1 MQISTLK
8 NNTIITADRGKY
20 LIPKNLPED
29 ITLEDMGKP
38 VRIIFDNTG
47 VIPEFEEREVE
58 E

>member
-20 LIPKNLPED
+20 LVPKNLPEN

>member
-1 MQISTLK
+1 MQTSTLK

-20 LIPKNLPED
+20 LVPKNLPEN

-58 E
+58 K

>member
-1 MQISTLK
+1 MQTSTLK

-20 LIPKNLPED
+20 LVPKNLPEN

-47 VIPEFEEREVE
+47 IIPEFEEREVE

>member
-8 NNTIITADRGKY
+8 NNTIITADTGKY

-29 ITLEDMGKP
+29 ITLEDVGKP

-47 VIPEFEEREVE
+47 VIPEFEEREVTE
-58 E
+58 

>member
-20 LIPKNLPED
+20 LVPKNLPED

-47 VIPEFEEREVE
+47 IIPEFEEREVE

>member
-1 MQISTLK
+1 MTTDTLK
-8 NNTIITADRGKY
+8 NNTIITAERGKY

-29 ITLEDMGKP
+29 ISLEDMGKP

>member
-20 LIPKNLPED
+20 LVPKNLPED

-47 VIPEFEEREVE
+47 VIPEFEEREV
-58 E
+58 

>member
-20 LIPKNLPED
+20 LVPKNLPED
-29 ITLEDMGKP
+29 ISLEDMGKP

-47 VIPEFEEREVE
+47 VIPEFEEREAE

>member
-8 NNTIITADRGKY
+8 NNTIITADKGKY

>member
-8 NNTIITADRGKY
+8 NNTIITADNGKY
-20 LIPKNLPED
+20 LIPKNLPEN

-47 VIPEFEEREVE
+47 LIPEFEEREVTE
-58 E
+58 

>member
-20 LIPKNLPED
+20 LVPKNLPED

-38 VRIIFDNTG
+38 VRIIVDNTG
-47 VIPEFEEREVE
+47 IIPEFEEREVE

>member
-1 MQISTLK
+1 MQISTLE

-20 LIPKNLPED
+20 LVSKNLPED

-47 VIPEFEEREVE
+47 IIPEFEEREVE

>member
-8 NNTIITADRGKY
+8 NNTIITADTGKY
-20 LIPKNLPED
+20 LIPKNLPEN

-47 VIPEFEEREVE
+47 VIPEFEEREVTE
-58 E
+58 

>member
-8 NNTIITADRGKY
+8 NNTIITADTGKY
-20 LIPKNLPED
+20 LIPKNLPEG

-47 VIPEFEEREVE
+47 VIPEFEEREV
-58 E
+58 

>member
-1 MQISTLK
+1 MQLSTLK

-20 LIPKNLPED
+20 LVPKNLPED

-47 VIPEFEEREVE
+47 IIPEFEEREVE

>member
-29 ITLEDMGKP
+29 ISLEDMGKP

-47 VIPEFEEREVE
+47 VVPEFEEREVE
-58 E
+58 K

>member
-38 VRIIFDNTG
+38 IRIIFDNTG

>member
-20 LIPKNLPED
+20 LVPKNLPEN

-38 VRIIFDNTG
+38 VRMIFDNTG
-47 VIPEFEEREVE
+47 VIPEFEEREVTE
-58 E
+58 

>member
-20 LIPKNLPED
+20 LVPKNLPED

-47 VIPEFEEREVE
+47 IIPEFEEREVTE
-58 E
+58 

>member
-1 MQISTLK
+1 MQTSTLK

-20 LIPKNLPED
+20 LVPKNLPEN

>member
-20 LIPKNLPED
+20 LVPKNLPED

-47 VIPEFEEREVE
+47 VIPEFEEREVTE
-58 E
+58 

>member
-29 ITLEDMGKP
+29 ISLEDIGKP

-47 VIPEFEEREVE
+47 VIPEFEEREVIK
-58 E
+58 

>member
-1 MQISTLK
+1 MQISKFK
-8 NNTIITADRGKY
+8 NNTIITADKGKY

-47 VIPEFEEREVE
+47 IIPEFEEREV
-58 E
+58 

>member
-20 LIPKNLPED
+20 LIPKNLPEN

-47 VIPEFEEREVE
+47 VIPEFEEREVTE
-58 E
+58 